1 MPLRRLSDI
10 KRADGMVPVGSMSK
24 PIKVEDREV
33 WARVS
38 RFGRRA
44 EVTFNYM
51 PNVKMGMLVDYEDH
65 RFRVE
70 RVVELG
76 LREQIRLECSVA

>member
-1 MPLRRLSDI
+1 MPLQRLSDI
-10 KRADGMVPVGSMSK
+10 KRADGIVSVGSMSK
-24 PIKVEDREV
+24 RIKVDDREV

-38 RFGRRA
+38 RFGRKA

-51 PNVKMGMLVDYEDH
+51 PDVKTGMLVNYEDH

-76 LREQIRLECSVA
+76 RREQIRLECSVA

>member
-10 KRADGMVPVGSMSK
+10 KRADGMVSITG
-24 PIKVEDREV
+24 
-33 WARVS
+33 
-38 RFGRRA
+38 
-44 EVTFNYM
+44 
-51 PNVKMGMLVDYEDH
+51 DH